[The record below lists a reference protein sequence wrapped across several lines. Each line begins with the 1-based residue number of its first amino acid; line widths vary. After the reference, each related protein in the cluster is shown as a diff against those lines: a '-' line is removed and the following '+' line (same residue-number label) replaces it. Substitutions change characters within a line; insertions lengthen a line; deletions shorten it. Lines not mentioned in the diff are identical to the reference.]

1 MSEPTL
7 EANLQQ
13 KRGMRAAG
21 WVLLLFVVAATLAVV
36 ITPAL
41 IIQPFKTQTTGGVAL
56 SYALRTWAPLATT
69 IGTVLVLG
77 LGIYLFRGR
86 RRLWLTLPVLM
97 LCLALALIAAWFAR
111 QNHFEWMF
119 NPLPNASFVRAGD
132 ADFVSGADKVLA
144 VEING
149 DAAAFPIRQMGYH
162 HVVQD
167 VVGGV
172 PLVATY

>member
-1 MSEPTL
+1 MSEPKPKS
-7 EANLQQ
+7 NLPQR
-13 KRGMRAAG
+13 RGKPAAG
-21 WVLLLFVVAATLAVV
+21 WILLAVIVAATLAVV
-36 ITPAL
+36 MTPAL
-41 IIQPFKTQTTGGVAL
+41 IIQPFKSQTARGVAL
-56 SYALRTWAPLATT
+56 SYALRSWAPLAT
-69 IGTVLVLG
+69 IVGIALVLG
-77 LGIYLFRGR
+77 LGIFLLRGR
-86 RRLWLTLPVLM
+86 RRLWLKLPAFT
-97 LCLALALIAAWFAR
+97 LCLALSLIAAWFAR

-132 ADFVSGADKVLA
+132 ASFVSSADKVLA
-144 VEING
+144 VELNG

>member
-1 MSEPTL
+1 MSEPTA
-7 EANLQQ
+7 ESNLPQ
-13 KRGMRAAG
+13 KRGTRAAG
-21 WVLLLFVVAATLAVV
+21 WVLLFVVVAATLAVV

-41 IIQPFKTQTTGGVAL
+41 IIQPFKSQTARGVEL
-56 SYALRTWAPLATT
+56 SYTLRRWAPLVTM
-69 IGTVLVLG
+69 IGTVLTLG
-77 LGIYLFRGR
+77 LGLYLVRGR
-86 RRLWLTLPVLM
+86 RRLWLKLPALL
-97 LCLALALIAAWFAR
+97 LCFGLTLIAAWFAR

-119 NPLPNASFVRAGD
+119 NPLPNASFVRTGE

-149 DAAAFPIRQMGYH
+149 DAVAFPIRQMGYH